1 MAPGKIFHGKES
13 GMWLLWSLCLDYPTF
28 YENAKIFA
36 QDLKRFH
43 SHPDAQARLLPT
55 NGVLKMEHD
64 GRRKAR
70 LIAPVEGRQ
79 RLSWGIHRCRQRN
92 KGQTFHGTCCTL
104 KLANMAHWYHYC
116 FINVSLREYIYIL
129 LSEGHEKHGMCGRLL
144 RTIYGPKQS
153 SRECL
158 LLLTSFLLGIWFKQ
172 SSADHFLQRSLLY
185 PAYVAIWPRIRR
197 LGLMELGRSL
207 AFGTMISLAYTRAM
221 HAGEIIM
228 MYLSYYRCCNPLKV
242 SYIYPA

>member
-1 MAPGKIFHGKES
+1 MVKDTLENGPGIFPNQIVMVPFYLEWMSNACGWYVKFKSVDDLHKQFRTKLDDSLLSEEIEQQSMAPGKIFHDKES

-70 LIAPVEGRQ
+70 LIAPAEGRQ

-116 FINVSLREYIYIL
+116 FINVSLRDYIYIL
-129 LSEGHEKHGMCGRLL
+129 LPEGHEKHGMCGRLL
-144 RTIYGPKQS
+144 RTIYGLKQS

-158 LLLTSFLLGIWFKQ
+158 LLLTSFLLGIWF
-172 SSADHFLQRSLLY
+172 
-185 PAYVAIWPRIRR
+185 
-197 LGLMELGRSL
+197 E
-207 AFGTMISLAYTRAM
+207 
-221 HAGEIIM
+221 
-228 MYLSYYRCCNPLKV
+228 
-242 SYIYPA
+242 